1 MVKFG
6 PTPAYLHPYHLSGRE
21 MAQIQPPTFTLD
33 LKLINFYAEVLHMY
47 RNHWVTSDVQFK
59 KGARIPPFWGGQWL
73 T

>member
-1 MVKFG
+1 
-6 PTPAYLHPYHLSGRE
+6 